1 MAAEQRAFQR
11 GVIAEHHWKGVERED
26 VAGLDHLVCH
36 RVMRAIGIDARLEP
50 GPSVHQL
57 DKGKAVGNAAHHGRC
72 GCQCDLVFRHAGL
85 YRRHQRPPANSAH
98 IRALADQH
106 MFFG

>member
-1 MAAEQRAFQR
+1 MAAEQRTFQR
-11 GVIAEHHWKGVERED
+11 GVIAEHHRKGVERED

-85 YRRHQRPPANSAH
+85 YRRHQRPPTNSAH